1 MGVRFQCPAG
11 HELHV
16 KAHLSGK
23 RGICPQCGA
32 KFIVPSF
39 SGGRVSEAAD
49 APAAA
54 SNGNGASAP
63 EDATWYVRPPS
74 GGQFGP
80 VATDVFDQWVAE
92 GRVSADSWVWRSG
105 WPDWKSGREALGGK
119 RVDSVAIETFDSGVE
134 LEDAAPLMRTLA
146 DVPAP
151 KPGEAMSMARRRRQQ
166 LNHQL
171 TLILGM
177 VALVLVITLA
187 VVLSR

>member
-16 KAHLSGK
+16 KAHLAGK

-32 KFIVPSF
+32 KFIVPNF
-39 SGGRVSEAAD
+39 SGARVSEAAD
-49 APAAA
+49 APAATP
-54 SNGNGASAP
+54 NGAGTPDGA
-63 EDATWYVRPPS
+63 AWYVRPPA

-80 VATDVFDQWVAE
+80 VASGVFDQWVAE
-92 GRVSADSWVWRSG
+92 GRVTPDSWVWCSG
-105 WPDWKSGREALGGK
+105 WPQWKSGREALAGRQVG
-119 RVDSVAIETFDSGVE
+119 SVALETFDSGAE
-134 LEDAAPLMRTLA
+134 LDDAAPAMRTLA
-146 DVPAP
+146 DAPAP

-187 VVLSR
+187 IVLSR

>member
-16 KAHLSGK
+16 KAHLAGK
-23 RGICPQCGA
+23 RAICPQCGA
-32 KFIVPSF
+32 KFIVPNF
-39 SGGRVSEAAD
+39 SGGRVSEVAD
-49 APAAA
+49 APAMPANDAGAIAA
-54 SNGNGASAP
+54 
-63 EDATWYVRPPS
+63 WYVRPPS

-80 VATDVFDQWVAE
+80 VDDEVFEQWVAE
-92 GRVSADSWVWRSG
+92 GRVTPDSWVWRSG
-105 WPDWKSGREALGGK
+105 WPQWKSGREALAGRQVG
-119 RVDSVAIETFDSGVE
+119 SVAIETFDSGAE
-134 LEDAAPLMRTLA
+134 LDDMAPARRTLVEA
-146 DVPAP
+146 PAP